1 MNGTVLKRKD
11 FLYVSEKY
19 AFITSVIR
27 DVLHSNGFHEI
38 FPSSV
43 HKCSSSVCDGLKF
56 SDGKNFYVINPDITS
71 CLINSI
77 TESTAKIFYIA
88 EKLDSYMNSSWQIGF
103 EIISPQESSNI
114 TDTLKT
120 AITIM
125 EKLGKTMFFIDLGS
139 LKIWED
145 LCMGVKEFQKEIFE
159 AVKSQNFSSILEMSI
174 PEKTKKS
181 LLKTI
186 ELRTQNPPLPS
197 IQEIM
202 TEINDERLWFDASF
216 INQKEYYTD
225 IFFNLF
231 STDPTL
237 MLGVGGTYKTKIS
250 WGCGMSFSLEN
261 LFRLIGGDI
270 L

>member
-125 EKLGKTMFFIDLGS
+125 EKLGKTRFFIDLGS

-145 LCMGVKEFQKEIFE
+145 LCAGIKNLRKEVFE
-159 AVKSQNFSSILEMSI
+159 AVKSQNFSPIFEMNI
-174 PEKTKKS
+174 PEKIKKNI
-181 LLKTI
+181 LETLK
-186 ELRTQNPPLPS
+186 LRTQKPAIPS
-197 IQEIM
+197 IWELMKEID
-202 TEINDERLWFDASF
+202 DERVWFDASF
-216 INQKEYYTD
+216 INQK
-225 IFFNLF
+225 
-231 STDPTL
+231 
-237 MLGVGGTYKTKIS
+237 
-250 WGCGMSFSLEN
+250 
-261 LFRLIGGDI
+261 
-270 L
+270 